1 MIILGHALVPY
12 EPLYLIK
19 NGDEIF
25 KYDNLLFKFND
36 RLIAAAQ
43 KAQKKFSVITND
55 INEILLAN
63 GAGARFIIV
72 DKKSAAAAQK
82 LANDYLF
89 DAKIAMFIGSARAL
103 KGLAELGIDAA
114 IFKDAIANAPKSL
127 LASIGDSVGSKFH
140 FGLPKKDEIFGG
152 TQKLADKISALDKKL
167 SAPAAGEKDDIWK
180 S

>member
-19 NGDEIF
+19 NGDEVF

-72 DKKSAAAAQK
+72 DKKSAATAQK

-103 KGLAELGIDAA
+103 KNLSELGIDAA

-127 LASIGDSVGSKFH
+127 LASIGDSVGFKFH

-152 TQKLADKISALDKKL
+152 AQKLADKISALDKKL
-167 SAPAAGEKDDIWK
+167 SAPAAGKNDDIWK
-180 S
+180 K

>member
-25 KYDNLLFKFND
+25 KYDNLIFKFND

-63 GAGARFIIV
+63 GAGV
-72 DKKSAAAAQK
+72 DKKTAAAAQK

-89 DAKIAMFIGSARAL
+89 DAKIAMFIGFARAL
-103 KGLAELGIDAA
+103 KNLAELGIDAA

-127 LASIGDSVGSKFH
+127 LASIGDSVGFKFH

-152 TQKLADKISALDKKL
+152 AQKLADKISALDKKL
-167 SAPAAGEKDDIWK
+167 SAPAAGKNDDIWK
-180 S
+180 K

>member
-19 NGDEIF
+19 NGDEVF

-72 DKKSAAAAQK
+72 DKKSAAHAQK

-127 LASIGDSVGSKFH
+127 LASIGDSVGFKFH

-152 TQKLADKISALDKKL
+152 AQKLADKISALDKKL

>member
-25 KYDNLLFKFND
+25 KYDNLIFKFND

-63 GAGARFIIV
+63 
-72 DKKSAAAAQK
+72 KKSAAAVQK

-103 KGLAELGIDAA
+103 KNLAELGIDAA

-127 LASIGDSVGSKFH
+127 LASIGDSVGFKFH

-152 TQKLADKISALDKKL
+152 AQKLADKISALDKKL
-167 SAPAAGEKDDIWK
+167 SAPAASKNDDIWK
-180 S
+180 K

>member
-12 EPLYLIK
+12 EQLYLIK
-19 NGDEIF
+19 NGDEVF

-63 GAGARFIIV
+63 GAGARFIVV

-89 DAKIAMFIGSARAL
+89 DAKIAMFIGSARTL

-114 IFKDAIANAPKSL
+114 I
-127 LASIGDSVGSKFH
+127 
-140 FGLPKKDEIFGG
+140 
-152 TQKLADKISALDKKL
+152 
-167 SAPAAGEKDDIWK
+167 
-180 S
+180 

>member
-1 MIILGHALVPY
+1 M
-12 EPLYLIK
+12 
-19 NGDEIF
+19 
-25 KYDNLLFKFND
+25 
-36 RLIAAAQ
+36 
-43 KAQKKFSVITND
+43 
-55 INEILLAN
+55 
-63 GAGARFIIV
+63 

-140 FGLPKKDEIFGG
+140 FGFPKKDEIFGG
-152 TQKLADKISALDKKL
+152 AQKLADKISALDKKL
-167 SAPAAGEKDDIWK
+167 SAPAAGKNDDIWK
-180 S
+180 K

>member
-19 NGDEIF
+19 NGDEVF

-72 DKKSAAAAQK
+72 DKKSAAGAQK

-103 KGLAELGIDAA
+103 KNLAELGIDTA

-140 FGLPKKDEIFGG
+140 FGLPKKDEIFDGA
-152 TQKLADKISALDKKL
+152 LSCLSRAEILSASFCCPSKIS
-167 SAPAAGEKDDIWK
+167 SFF
-180 S
+180 